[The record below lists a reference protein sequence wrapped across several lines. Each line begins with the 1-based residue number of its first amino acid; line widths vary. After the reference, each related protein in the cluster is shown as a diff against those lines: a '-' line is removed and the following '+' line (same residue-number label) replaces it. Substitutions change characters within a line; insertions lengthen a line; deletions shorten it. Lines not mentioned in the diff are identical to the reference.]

1 MTNAGRATARCTICV
16 RALALLGACM
26 LAMAAYGRGPST
38 ESMENVSLGELPA
51 EAREVYDR
59 ILAGGPFRY
68 ERDGVV
74 FGNREHLL
82 PSRSRGYYH
91 EYTVPTPGTHNRGAR
106 RIICGGP
113 KLSPEACF
121 YTDDHYRSFRRIR
134 A

>member
-1 MTNAGRATARCTICV
+1 MWIREGPTKTCRPRVIDIDPATAAV
-16 RALALLGACM
+16 LRAWKSERGAIGLHLARGGA
-26 LAMAAYGRGPST
+26 
-38 ESMENVSLGELPA
+38 
-51 EAREVYDR
+51 
-59 ILAGGPFRY
+59 
-68 ERDGVV
+68 VV

-91 EYTVPTPGTHNRGAR
+91 EYTVPTPGAHNRGAR

>member
-1 MTNAGRATARCTICV
+1 MTRAGDIAARRTLRV

-26 LAMAAYGRGPST
+26 LALTAYGRGPST
-38 ESMENVSLGELPA
+38 DTMEIVPLRELPS

-59 ILAGGPFRY
+59 ILAGGPFQY
-68 ERDGVV
+68 ERDGIV

-91 EYTVPTPGTHNRGAR
+91 EYTVPTPGAHDRGAR

-113 KLSPEACF
+113 KRSPDACF
-121 YTDDHYRSFRRIR
+121 YTNDHYRSFRRIR